1 MHITKVELENIK
13 SHAEATFEFERGTTA
28 ITGENGAGKT
38 TIIEAIA
45 WTLFDLLDYKKD
57 DFVRHGEKKGSV
69 RVTFESGLDE
79 RLYTVYRDTGTGY
92 YVFDPALGAR
102 IADKKE
108 EVSRFLW
115 QHLGV
120 EPGTDLE
127 SLFRRAIGVPQGTFT
142 AIFLETPAERKR
154 AFDKLLKVEEYRQG
168 AEELLRTARFIE
180 QQIQGVT
187 VKIARAEGEI
197 SRMES
202 VDVEHKM
209 LAEKAAI
216 LSRELDEARDQF
228 SKKQNV
234 VSLLDE
240 MERRVSS
247 LQSAHD
253 ALKSEVQRVE
263 IELKHRENEVKQA
276 RAASEAIQAA
286 RPDAEK
292 HAAALGRLKEL
303 ERERTARENLR
314 LQLSKIETALASVV
328 SEQKHIQERLE
339 NIQNAHAELEALR
352 PKAVEQE
359 KLEQEILGLRELVT
373 QGRAKHERV
382 AKLQGT
388 LERYRKLYA
397 DNRKELAEIDAGT
410 KDVPDFEM
418 LSRQD
423 AEIVSNIARFKAEL
437 ERDLQFQ
444 KEIKNGLCPVLSQ
457 KCLNLKE
464 GQTLDGFINS
474 QFVELKRR
482 ITTLENEHLRTT
494 ARLKE
499 SREADNMRAR
509 RATVERRGEE
519 IIDEGKRFREENDL
533 LEKEIAGLSE
543 TESQL
548 AKADTS
554 LSSLDNPKA
563 RIKALENDTSREGE
577 LRRNISKIEQNLE
590 RLESER
596 RILVEQLES
605 YKDLDSQISEANE
618 MRDATAKAHAT
629 VLANEAVASSLA
641 ERVEAQALAEKALD
655 ESRSQFAAGTEEL
668 AAVSKEY
675 DSNRHAA
682 ERKELQDLQQKQ
694 AELRA
699 TFEAAK
705 RREDELAAELGRLT
719 EIRLAMQAEFRER
732 ERHEAT
738 AEATEFIRTTLKEA
752 APLVA
757 RNYVYRVSLEANQMF
772 REISGNAEQTLK
784 WGEDYGIFLEEAGY
798 DRPFISLSG
807 GEQMAAA
814 LSVRLALL
822 KQLTDIRI
830 AFFDEPTTNMDAERR
845 ENLAQQIGR
854 IGHFDQLFVI
864 SHDDTFEGYMD
875 HEIRVGE
882 QAIQ

>member
-38 TIIEAIA
+38 TIIEAVA

-57 DFVRHGEKKGSV
+57 DFVRRGEKKGSA

-92 YVFDPALGAR
+92 YVFDPALGTR

-180 QQIQGVT
+180 QQIQGVI

-197 SRMES
+197 ARMES
-202 VDVEHKM
+202 IESEHKM
-209 LAEKAAI
+209 FAERSSA
-216 LSRELDEARDQF
+216 LSKEVDDIRDLF
-228 SKKQNV
+228 GRKRSV

-240 MERRVSS
+240 TELRVSS
-247 LQSAHD
+247 LRSAHD
-253 ALKSEVQRVE
+253 ELKSEVQRFE
-263 IELKHRENEVKQA
+263 IELKHSENEVKQA
-276 RAASEAIQAA
+276 KAASEAIQAA

-292 HAAALGRLKEL
+292 HAAALGRQKEL
-303 ERERTARENLR
+303 ERERTTRENLR
-314 LQLSKIETALASVV
+314 LELSKTETALARVV

-339 NIQNAHAELEALR
+339 NIQNAHAELESLA

-359 KLEQEILGLRELVT
+359 QLEREVLGLRQLVA
-373 QGRAKHERV
+373 QGREKKTQIAS
-382 AKLQGT
+382 
-388 LERYRKLYA
+388 LETRLDRFRHSFSE
-397 DNRKELAEIDAGT
+397 NRKELAEIEAKVKDAT
-410 KDVPDFEM
+410 DFDW
-418 LSRQD
+418 LRKRD
-423 AEIVSNIARFKAEL
+423 AEIVQNIARFKAEL
-437 ERDLQFQ
+437 DRDLQFQ
-444 KEIKNGLCPVLSQ
+444 KEIKNGLCPILSQ

-464 GQTLDGFINS
+464 GETLEGFVKS
-474 QFVELKRR
+474 QFVEIKAR
-482 ITTLENEHLRTT
+482 ISALELEHSKTTT
-494 ARLKE
+494 ALKE
-499 SREADNMRAR
+499 SREADNSKAR
-509 RATVERRGEE
+509 KVTLEKRGEE
-519 IIDEGKRFREENDL
+519 ITDEGKRTREEKDH
-533 LEKEIAGLSE
+533 LEKEIADLPE
-543 TESQL
+543 IEKKLLAADSQL
-548 AKADTS
+548 V
-554 LSSLDNPKA
+554 SLDNPKA
-563 RIKALENDTSREGE
+563 RIKALENDISREGE
-577 LRRNISKIEQNLE
+577 LRQNMSKIEQNLE
-590 RLESER
+590 RLESDR
-596 RILVEQLES
+596 RIQTEQLES
-605 YKDLDSQISEANE
+605 YKDLDSLIAEANE
-618 MRDATAKAHAT
+618 IVDATAKAHST
-629 VLANEAVASSLA
+629 VLANEGAAASLVEREQSHAQAENLVNESRAKLA
-641 ERVEAQALAEKALD
+641 AANEELTLAAKDYDRERHLVERV
-655 ESRSQFAAGTEEL
+655 
-668 AAVSKEY
+668 
-675 DSNRHAA
+675 
-682 ERKELQDLQQKQ
+682 ELQDLQQRQ

-705 RREDELAAELGRLT
+705 RREDELAAELNRLT
-719 EIRLAMQAEFRER
+719 EIRRSMQTEFRER

-784 WGEDYGIFLEEAGY
+784 WGEDYGIFLEEAGH

-864 SHDDTFEGYMD
+864 SHDDTFDGYVD
-875 HEIRVGE
+875 NVLAVEKH
-882 QAIQ
+882 